1 MSDKISNNVIAF
13 VENFSIFKPNMAE
26 FEKNKHFIIDSQG
39 VQQYLGDIFAKYY
52 PDLFNY
58 GCKIVT
64 DQEVVKDHIQELF
77 LEIWNQKKMPVV
89 KSLKS
94 YLLVAL
100 KYKLF
105 KYLKKRQLNQSDE
118 FIDTFEISH
127 DIFLVQEEEHAAQ
140 AKKIAQLLMQLPK
153 RQREILYLKFF
164 LNLSYEEICDLMN
177 INYQVARNQV
187 SQAIKFMKSN
197 FVTLVDLI
205 AFFTV
210 QIAQD

>member
-127 DIFLVQEEEHAAQ
+127 DIFLVQEEEHAAK

>member
-52 PDLFNY
+52 PDLFIY

-210 QIAQD
+210 QIA